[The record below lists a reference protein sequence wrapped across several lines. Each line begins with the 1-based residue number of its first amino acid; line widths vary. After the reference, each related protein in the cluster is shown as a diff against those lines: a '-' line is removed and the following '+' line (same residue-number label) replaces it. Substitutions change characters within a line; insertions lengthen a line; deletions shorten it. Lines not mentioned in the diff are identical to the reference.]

1 MDGERGQRAPRP
13 CRSWSLSSARGR
25 GQGMRGLGH
34 RVPVVIL
41 SCVGIPGW
49 GLGCSAEP
57 GAGGAARSGAG
68 AWEGGML
75 QGTLHAQVWH
85 LSCPGGSRGRRGAPC
100 VGLSRLPQV
109 FQPEGSGSTA
119 RGHIQ
124 QQPRAL
130 GWLCRCLGWS
140 PGATS
145 SPSLCTL
152 LPSHGISAKPWLCH
166 PKSCSSCPP
175 QGVGEAAWHAHI
187 LGDAGEGPAF
197 LTVGKAVMVW
207 RRCRC
212 VEPPFS
218 RGPRR
223 QVRGQLTHLCCHG
236 EFSPRH
242 RETVAF
248 PQNLTGSVW
257 MLGFSW
263 K

>member
-13 CRSWSLSSARGR
+13 CRSWSLSSAQGR

-100 VGLSRLPQV
+100 VGLSHLPQV

-130 GWLCRCLGWS
+130 GWLCRCLGCS
-140 PGATS
+140 SGATS

-152 LPSHGISAKPWLCH
+152 LPSHGISAKPWL
-166 PKSCSSCPP
+166 S
-175 QGVGEAAWHAHI
+175 QI
-187 LGDAGEGPAF
+187 LLQLP
-197 LTVGKAVMVW
+197 
-207 RRCRC
+207 
-212 VEPPFS
+212 S
-218 RGPRR
+218 PRR
-223 QVRGQLTHLCCHG
+223 GGGCLACPYFGGCRAGSSLHHSGQGSDGVEEMLLC
-236 EFSPRH
+236 
-242 RETVAF
+242 
-248 PQNLTGSVW
+248 
-257 MLGFSW
+257 
-263 K
+263 